1 MVDKFPLSLLIF
13 KVNFSLI
20 ADDLVLLGVATL
32 PPNP

>member
-13 KVNFSLI
+13 KVNLSLI
-20 ADDLVLLGVATL
+20 ADELVLLGVTTL